1 LRLVYSVLLD
11 RKSFAFRRRFS
22 PGTTAKSVH
31 EHVHV
36 NVHVNELRAWL
47 NLGVHVDV
55 DVVVVVDVRVDVV
68 GFLICGSAA
77 PYS

>member
-1 LRLVYSVLLD
+1 LRFVYSVLLD
-11 RKSFAFRRRFS
+11 RKSFAFRRRFY

-47 NLGVHVDV
+47 NLGVHV
-55 DVVVVVDVRVDVV
+55 VVDVHVDVV
-68 GFLICGSAA
+68 GFFFWLRFGRHRGLL
-77 PYS
+77 